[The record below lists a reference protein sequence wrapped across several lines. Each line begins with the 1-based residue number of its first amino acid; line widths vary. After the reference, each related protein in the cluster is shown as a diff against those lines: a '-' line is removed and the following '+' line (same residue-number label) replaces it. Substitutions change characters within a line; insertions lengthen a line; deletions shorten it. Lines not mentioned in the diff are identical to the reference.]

1 MADET
6 LESLK
11 ASRIPNNVL
20 LRHLRLEPDYVDE
33 LEMQTVSAVYDAALS
48 YVYERCGIDAEY
60 ADEYPD
66 IAIAVLILARD
77 MYDNRSL
84 YVDKANV
91 NRAVESILS
100 CHDFNLL

>member
-11 ASRIPNNVL
+11 ASQIPNNVL
-20 LRHLRLEPDYVDE
+20 LRYLRLEPDYVDE

-48 YVYERCGIDAEY
+48 YVYERCGIDAKY
-60 ADEYPD
+60 ADERPD

-77 MYDNRSL
+77 MYDNRAL